1 MSTFPLR
8 FSSFPCQHVKTQAI
22 TTLGRP
28 GRATSFAAL
37 IYKRAQRPMRPP
49 PPRETKVY
57 YNTVRQVVMHFHQ
70 TTLRRV
76 SHYMSASNFLRQ
88 DAYLL
93 LIQPPAAHRAEG
105 PDLSRPGRSAQLLVR
120 LFSKESAQR
129 ELRPFYS
136 SVVRNVLREEQER
149 YKSRPSQ
156 AISLIWNLFGR
167 RQAFRTL
174 TQFYMGAVEKLG
186 SNYYPAL
193 TDPNALYLAAG
204 VVLHSR
210 IYQRYIRQIWNRD
223 NGGVP
228 VRYSPHEQTVA
239 EDLLRLPVA
248 RRLLPPKE
256 ALEQVVS
263 AQQQPGQN
271 PEAAGQD
278 QSVHLSEADFRALV
292 QGVASTLGQQ
302 ARLEAL
308 RRGGM

>member
-1 MSTFPLR
+1 MNTFPIQI
-8 FSSFPCQHVKTQAI
+8 SSFPCQYVETRPI
-22 TTLGRP
+22 TSLGRT
-28 GRATSFAAL
+28 GRAESFTAL
-37 IYKRAQRPMRPP
+37 IYKHTMKPLRPP
-49 PPRETKVY
+49 PKETKVY

-70 TTLRRV
+70 MTLRRV
-76 SHYMSASNFLRQ
+76 SNHISASNFLRQ

-93 LIQPPAAHRAEG
+93 LIQPTATTRAEN
-105 PDLSRPGRSAQLLVR
+105 PDFSRPSRSAQLLIR

-156 AISLIWNLFGR
+156 AISLVWNLFGR
-167 RQAFRTL
+167 QQAFRTL

-193 TDPNALYLAAG
+193 TDSNALYLAAG

-223 NGGVP
+223 SGTVP
-228 VRYSPHEQTVA
+228 VRYTPQEQAVT

-263 AQQQPGQN
+263 TEQQPGQR
-271 PEAAGQD
+271 PETTGQD

-292 QGVASTLGQQ
+292 QGVATTLGQQ